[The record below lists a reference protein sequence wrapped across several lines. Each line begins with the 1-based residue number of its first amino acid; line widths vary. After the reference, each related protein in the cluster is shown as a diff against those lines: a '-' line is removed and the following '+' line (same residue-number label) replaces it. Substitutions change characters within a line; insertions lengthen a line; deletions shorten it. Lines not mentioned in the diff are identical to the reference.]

1 MQSTPAGVPE
11 PGDAPEVRVTDA
23 EREALVALLRR
34 HVGEG
39 TITLDEFSD
48 RTGLAYGARTRGDLQ
63 GLTADL
69 PELPGTTP
77 AIAGPDSPPMRPS
90 KARKIIAVM
99 SGQRRRGR
107 WRVSERTTAF
117 AFWGSV
123 QLDLRGAVIESPEI
137 TINAIAVMGGVD
149 IVVPEGI
156 PVELEGFMLMG
167 GRDERIRDVPPL
179 PGAPLVR
186 VRAHGMWGGVAVRS
200 KPPRRSDP
208 ELDAGERRELLAR
221 NDLFDDVADRI
232 EQHMDRVRDRAEQMA
247 ERAQQRAEQQA
258 ERARQRAERHAGGWA
273 APPPP
278 RRPRAGRQ
286 PIQPEQPPQPQPPQ
300 AAPAEQPSGVERVAE
315 GLAQPPEDATPL
327 PPTAPDGTLTI
338 LFTDIEGSATLAE
351 RLGDQRWIGVLQTH
365 NALVR
370 EQVALHGGT
379 ELKAQGDGFLIVFS
393 SARRALL
400 CAIGIQRAMAA
411 YRQGHPDT
419 PVAIRIGLHT
429 GEVVR
434 AGGDVFGKNVIL
446 AARIA
451 AQAQGGEILASS
463 IVKELTDS
471 AGDLGFDGGRDV
483 ELKGLSRPY
492 KVHVV
497 DWAP

>member
-1 MQSTPAGVPE
+1 MQPTPAGAPD

-23 EREALVALLRR
+23 DREAIVGLLRR

-48 RTGLAYGARTRGDLQ
+48 RSGLAYGARTRGDLQ
-63 GLTADL
+63 ALTADL
-69 PELPGTTP
+69 PELPGATP
-77 AIAGPDSPPMRPS
+77 EATPGTPTIAPGR
-90 KARKIIAVM
+90 ARKIIAIM

-107 WRVSERTTAF
+107 WRVSERTVAF

-137 TINAIAVMGGVD
+137 TISAVAIMGGVD

-156 PVELEGFMLMG
+156 PVELDGFVLMG
-167 GRDERIRDVPPL
+167 GREDRIRDVPPL

-186 VRAHGMWGGVAVRS
+186 VRAHGMWGGVTVRS

-208 ELDAGERRELLAR
+208 ELDATERRELLAH

-232 EQHMDRVRDRAEQMA
+232 EQHMESARQRAEQMA
-247 ERAQQRAEQQA
+247 ERVQQRAEQQA
-258 ERARQRAERHAGGWA
+258 ERARERAERHTHGWGPPPPPRSRAGRR
-273 APPPP
+273 PPP
-278 RRPRAGRQ
+278 RRPSGDAS
-286 PIQPEQPPQPQPPQ
+286 PE
-300 AAPAEQPSGVERVAE
+300 PSGVERVAA
-315 GLAQPPEDATPL
+315 GLADPPEDTGPL

-338 LFTDIEGSATLAE
+338 LFTDIEGSAALAE

-365 NALVR
+365 NALIR
-370 EQVALHGGT
+370 EQVAVHGGT

-400 CAIGIQRAMAA
+400 CAIGIQRAMAT

-419 PVAIRIGLHT
+419 PIAVRIGLHT